1 MNKENIIDY
10 VVQTPH
16 NPNKKVLDDML
27 ETLIEENGGG
37 NTSVSEQ
44 IAEAIAKIPQ
54 NDWNQNDI
62 AAKDYIKNRPF
73 YEEGTIIVP
82 KRTIDIPINTR
93 TFEIQSDIS
102 IEEGQEYTIIL
113 DGEKYI
119 SIPFTEGE
127 GDIVS
132 RIDYNGTTI
141 YISSTN
147 SSFRKD
153 LLFWTA
159 GDVLPFAGKH
169 TIVVALGDYNLY
181 QIDPKYIKDMYYE
194 SEPVEVTVI
203 EETIFE
209 LEDGMGQ
216 LTATQPLEVG
226 QEYTVTLDGT
236 AYNYAAKFHEEFGM
250 PYIGNLG
257 LIGEGKDT
265 GESFLIAPMQSETEL
280 GIVFNSDVAEHTVSI
295 VGMISE
301 IHHIDPKYIKDMY
314 YEYIAPNNDVVLDA
328 EFYVEDDY
336 QWLDPD
342 DFSLDNFLVEGATY
356 RVNCNDETYICTAR
370 RNNDDEIYIG
380 NQAVCDD
387 EWLFP
392 EIIESNEPFYLY
404 TFEENFDYGIKIQTA
419 DEYNIVIVGTGEKLT
434 AKTIDYKYIPNN
446 IKDSIRDQWDE
457 IGNLCDK
464 LYNSNFMSS
473 YNPTGTGSFSMNRK
487 SGTTIGEY
495 SHAEGQETTA
505 SGEYSHAEGMDTT
518 VATIDATAKTIPIT
532 IQGYASHAEGYGTVA
547 YGAVSHA
554 EGNGTKA
561 SGHYSHSEGYSTTA
575 SSYYSH
581 AEGYKT
587 TASGNTSHA
596 EGELTKAAA
605 NHSHAEGSY
614 TEANG
619 IYSHAEGYYTT
630 AASQIKVAKTTD
642 DTSNGYASHAE
653 GYGTVAYGAVSHAEG
668 NGTTAY
674 GKSTHAEGYNT
685 RASGSYSHAEGYYTN
700 ADGECSHAEGR
711 GTMTSEDY
719 AHAEGYKTIASGTAS
734 HAEGYDT
741 NASGQYQ
748 HAQGK
753 YNIEDDESKYAH
765 IVGNGTSDTKRS
777 NAHTLDWEGNAW
789 FAGSVEGTALILL
802 SPNGTRFNITVGDDG
817 VLSATKITE

>member
-54 NDWNQNDI
+54 NDWNQNDEN
-62 AAKDYIKNRPF
+62 AKDYIKNRPF

-82 KRTIDIPINTR
+82 KRTIDIPINAR

-102 IEEGQEYTIIL
+102 IEEGPEYTIIL

-127 GDIVS
+127 GDIIS

-159 GDVLPFAGKH
+159 GDVLPFTGKH
-169 TIVVALGDYNLY
+169 TIAVALGDYNLY
-181 QIDPKYIKDMYYE
+181 Q
-194 SEPVEVTVI
+194 
-203 EETIFE
+203 
-209 LEDGMGQ
+209 
-216 LTATQPLEVG
+216 
-226 QEYTVTLDGT
+226 
-236 AYNYAAKFHEEFGM
+236 
-250 PYIGNLG
+250 
-257 LIGEGKDT
+257 
-265 GESFLIAPMQSETEL
+265 
-280 GIVFNSDVAEHTVSI
+280 
-295 VGMISE
+295 
-301 IHHIDPKYIKDMY
+301 IDPKYIKDMY

-328 EFYVEDDY
+328 GFEVEEDY
-336 QWLDPD
+336 QWFDPD

-404 TFEENFDYGIKIQTA
+404 TFEEDFDYGIKIQTA
-419 DEYNIVIVGTGEKLT
+419 GEYNIVIVGTGEKLT
-434 AKTIDYKYIPNN
+434 VKTIDYKYIPNN
-446 IKDSIRDQWDE
+446 IKDSIRKQWNE
-457 IGNLCDK
+457 IGNLNGGLSDIGNEVNGIGNEVNGIRNEVNGINGKVTNKMDK
-464 LYNSNFMSS
+464 T
-473 YNPTGTGSFSMNRK
+473 NPVGTGSFSMNRK
-487 SGTTIGEY
+487 SGTVIGNY
-495 SHAEGQETTA
+495 SHAEGISATASGFASHAEGDNTTASGNYSHSEGHYTTASGESSHAEGDSTTASGQQSHAEGDGTVASGIGSHAEGGITDIVSLSLTYVSKCKYTVSAHNYAIKLGKVLNYGEMYAKILSYDKDTLTIKTAASLGTNLSNTNVNLLPGIAYGKYSHSEGCETTASGSHSHAEGDRTLA
-505 SGEYSHAEGMDTT
+505 SGEYSHAEGGNTT
-518 VATIDATAKTIPIT
+518 AS
-532 IQGYASHAEGYGTVA
+532 GNYSHAECS
-547 YGAVSHA
+547 GA
-554 EGNGTKA
+554 TA
-561 SGHYSHSEGYSTTA
+561 SGHYSHAEGRYTTA
-575 SSYYSH
+575 SGESSH
-581 AEGYKT
+581 AEGD
-587 TASGNTSHA
+587 S
-596 EGELTKAAA
+596 
-605 NHSHAEGSY
+605 
-614 TEANG
+614 
-619 IYSHAEGYYTT
+619 
-630 AASQIKVAKTTD
+630 
-642 DTSNGYASHAE
+642 
-653 GYGTVAYGAVSHAEG
+653 
-668 NGTTAY
+668 
-674 GKSTHAEGYNT
+674 
-685 RASGSYSHAEGYYTN
+685 
-700 ADGECSHAEGR
+700 
-711 GTMTSEDY
+711 
-719 AHAEGYKTIASGTAS
+719 TIASGESS

-753 YNIEDDESKYAH
+753 YNIKDTADKYAH

-817 VLSATKITE
+817 VLSATEMTE